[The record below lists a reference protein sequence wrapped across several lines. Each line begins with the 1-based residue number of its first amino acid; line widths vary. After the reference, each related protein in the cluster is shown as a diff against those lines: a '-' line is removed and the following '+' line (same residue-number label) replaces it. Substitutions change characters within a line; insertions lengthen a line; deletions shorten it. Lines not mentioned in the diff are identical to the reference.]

1 LKGRPPAPGKMK
13 GVWPIPGD
21 LRRTVP
27 EKGKPG
33 SFMEDR
39 SDRRHVGGA
48 KNLGMMGILVR
59 TGKYREDLAGR
70 SSVIP
75 DLILE
80 SISELREHL

>member
-1 LKGRPPAPGKMK
+1 M
-13 GVWPIPGD
+13 IGD
-21 LRRTVP
+21 DIIT
-27 EKGKPG
+27 
-33 SFMEDR
+33 D
-39 SDRRHVGGA
+39 VGGA